1 MTALSIGRGVT
12 LGSAE
17 ELEAALRHIGATRY
31 HSLHPFHRLLHGGK
45 LNKGQV
51 QAWALNRYYYQSTI
65 PIKDAVVISRF
76 RDRAT
81 RVEWRHRIEDHDGE
95 VGSEGGIE
103 RWLKLF
109 VAVGLDEGMVKRE
122 EGILPATRFAVDAYV
137 RFVWDK
143 PLTEAIAS
151 SLTELFSPGI
161 IKERVSGMLAS
172 YDFIDEE
179 TLSYFK
185 PRLNQAPRD
194 AEFALA
200 YVKQHAK
207 TPEERRKVCEA
218 LLFKC
223 DVLWSQ
229 LDALHHAYVLG
240 GGIPPGCFEPHE
252 QTYAVGKVA

>member
-1 MTALSIGRGVT
+1 VSFTGIDNLESGEA
-12 LGSAE
+12 
-17 ELEAALRHIGATRY
+17 LEAALRRIGDERY
-31 HSLHPFHRLLHGGK
+31 HNRHPFHRLLHGGR
-45 LNKGQV
+45 LDRGQV
-51 QAWALNRYYYQSTI
+51 QAWALNRYYYQSRI
-65 PIKDAVVISRF
+65 PMKDSALMARIVDSELRREWSQRVI
-76 RDRAT
+76 
-81 RVEWRHRIEDHDGE
+81 DHDGTR
-95 VGSEGGIE
+95 EGQGGVA
-103 RWLKLF
+103 RWRKLC
-109 VAVGLDEGMVKRE
+109 VAVGLDEEMVRRE

-137 RFVWDK
+137 RFVWEK

-161 IKERVSGMLAS
+161 IKERVTGMLAN

-200 YVKQHAK
+200 HVKEHAR
-207 TPEERRKVCEA
+207 TPDERRKVCEA

-240 GGIPPGCFEPHE
+240 GGIPPGCFVPVEE
-252 QTYAVGKVA
+252 TLAVGKVA